1 MENVRFLTQNF
12 GRYDTSSIGSYMN
25 VGGFSALRKAV
36 TMDGEDIA
44 SLIAENKV
52 KGRGGAE
59 YDMGRKW
66 SQARKVHGENKV
78 IICNADEGETT
89 TFKDRE
95 LIKNDPFNL
104 IEAMIIAGYV
114 MGATDGY
121 IYMRAEYACYRPLL
135 LNAIRQAK
143 SYGFL
148 GTNILGKGFDFNLHL
163 YSGAGAYVC
172 GEGTALIR
180 SIEGKAGRPRMKPPF
195 IKVSGLFA
203 RPTCLNNVESLSLV
217 PHLLLDDKKVYQSYG
232 TENSVGTKMISVA
245 GNVEKPGVFEI
256 PFGTKLRD
264 IIAMAG
270 GVQGGRKIQLIQTGG
285 ASGKVQAGTDEV
297 LDTPYTYEDLK
308 SINLTVGS
316 GGVLVVDDRTS
327 VIDFLRMNQEFFSEE
342 CCGQCT
348 PCREGNVH
356 IALFLEK
363 LKAGTLTQDERDL
376 MANIAEVMSRSSLCG
391 LGETAQNSLLAAMQ
405 VFPEVF
411 DVSENAGGA
420 LHA

>member
-104 IEAMIIAGYV
+104 VEAMIIAGYV
-114 MGATDGY
+114 MSATDGY

-172 GEGTALIR
+172 GQGTALIR

-232 TENSVGTKMISVA
+232 TENSV
-245 GNVEKPGVFEI
+245 
-256 PFGTKLRD
+256 GTKLRD

>member
-1 MENVRFLTQNF
+1 MQASKFLTANF

-25 VGGFSALRKAV
+25 IGGFTALRKAV

-44 SLIAENKV
+44 ALIAANKV
-52 KGRGGAE
+52 KGRGGAA

-66 SQARKVHGENKV
+66 SQARAVKGENKV

-89 TFKDRE
+89 TFKDRK
-95 LIKNDPFNL
+95 LIRQDPFNL

-121 IYMRAEYACYRPLL
+121 IYMRAEYACFRPLL
-135 LNAIRQAK
+135 QNAIRQAK

-148 GTNILGKGFDFNLHL
+148 GTNILGRGFDFRLHL

-217 PHLLLDDKKVYQSYG
+217 PHLLLDAEKRYASLG
-232 TENSVGTKMISVA
+232 TEESRGTKMVSVA
-245 GNVEKPGVFEI
+245 GNVNHPGAFEI

-264 IIAMAG
+264 IIALAG
-270 GVQGGRKIQLIQTGG
+270 GVQGGRRISLLQLGG

-297 LDTPYTYEDLK
+297 LDTPYTYEDLAA
-308 SINLTVGS
+308 IGLTVGS
-316 GGVLVVDDRTS
+316 GGILVIDERTS

-363 LKAGTLTQDERDL
+363 LKAGTITAEEIGL
-376 MANIAEVMSRSSLCG
+376 MGGIAEVMSRSSLCG
-391 LGETAQNSLLAAMQ
+391 LGETAQNSLLSAMH

-411 DVSENAGGA
+411 TAGGA
-420 LHA
+420 HHE

>member
-1 MENVRFLTQNF
+1 MQASKFLTANF

-25 VGGFSALRKAV
+25 IGGFTALRKAV

-44 SLIAENKV
+44 ALIAANKV
-52 KGRGGAE
+52 KGRGGAA

-66 SQARKVHGENKV
+66 SQARAVKGENKV

-95 LIKNDPFNL
+95 LIRQDPFNL

-121 IYMRAEYACYRPLL
+121 IYMRAEYACFRPLL
-135 LNAIRQAK
+135 QNAIRQAK

-148 GTNILGKGFDFNLHL
+148 GTNILGRGFDFRLHL

-203 RPTCLNNVESLSLV
+203 RPTCLNHVESLSLV
-217 PHLLLDDKKVYQSYG
+217 PHLLLDTEKRYASLG
-232 TENSVGTKMISVA
+232 TEESRGTKMVSVA
-245 GNVEKPGVFEI
+245 GNVNHPGAFEI

-264 IIAMAG
+264 IIALAG
-270 GVQGGRKIQLIQTGG
+270 GVQGGRRISLLQLGG

-297 LDTPYTYEDLK
+297 LDTPYTYEDLAA
-308 SINLTVGS
+308 IGLTVGS
-316 GGVLVVDDRTS
+316 GGILVIDERTS

-363 LKAGTLTQDERDL
+363 LKAGTITAEEIGL
-376 MANIAEVMSRSSLCG
+376 MGGIAEVMSRSSLCG
-391 LGETAQNSLLAAMQ
+391 LGETAQNSLLSAMH

-411 DVSENAGGA
+411 TAGGA
-420 LHA
+420 HHE

>member
-1 MENVRFLTQNF
+1 MQACKFLTANF

-25 VGGFSALRKAV
+25 IGGFTALRKAV

-44 SLIAENKV
+44 ALIAANKV
-52 KGRGGAE
+52 KGRGGAA

-66 SQARKVHGENKV
+66 SQARAVRGENKV

-95 LIKNDPFNL
+95 LIRQDPFNL

-121 IYMRAEYACYRPLL
+121 IYMRAEYACFRPLL
-135 LNAIRQAK
+135 QNAIRQAK

-148 GTNILGKGFDFNLHL
+148 GTNILGRGFDFHLHL
-163 YSGAGAYVC
+163 CSGAGAYVC

-217 PHLLLDDKKVYQSYG
+217 PHLLLDTEKRYAALG
-232 TENSVGTKMISVA
+232 TEESRGTKMVSVA
-245 GNVEKPGVFEI
+245 GNVNHPGAFEI

-264 IIAMAG
+264 IIALAG
-270 GVQGGRKIQLIQTGG
+270 GVQGGRRISLLQLGG

-297 LDTPYTYEDLK
+297 LDTPYTYEDLAAVG
-308 SINLTVGS
+308 LTVGS
-316 GGVLVVDDRTS
+316 GGILVIDERTS

-363 LKAGTLTQDERDL
+363 LKAGTITAEEIGL
-376 MANIAEVMSRSSLCG
+376 MGGIAEVMSRSSLCG
-391 LGETAQNSLLAAMQ
+391 LGETAQNSLLSAMH

-411 DVSENAGGA
+411 TAGGA
-420 LHA
+420 HHE

>member
-1 MENVRFLTQNF
+1 MEQVKFLTQNF
-12 GRYDTSSIGSYMN
+12 GRYDTSSIGSYMKI
-25 VGGFSALRKAV
+25 GGFSALKKAV

-44 SLIAENKV
+44 ACIAENKV

-66 SQARKVHGENKV
+66 SQARKVAGNNKV

-104 IEAMIIAGYV
+104 IEAMIIAGYT
-114 MGATDGY
+114 MGASDGY
-121 IYMRAEYACYRPLL
+121 IYMRAEYACFRPLL

-143 SYGFL
+143 NYGFL
-148 GTNILGKGFDFNLHL
+148 GENILGRGFNFDIHL

-195 IKVSGLFA
+195 IKVSGVFA

-217 PHLLLDDKKVYQSYG
+217 PHLLLDDEKIYQKYG
-232 TENSVGTKMISVA
+232 TEDSVGTKMISVA
-245 GNVEKPGVFEI
+245 GNVNAPGVFEI
-256 PFGTKLRD
+256 PFGTRLRD
-264 IIAMAG
+264 IIEMAG
-270 GVQGGRKIQLIQTGG
+270 GVQGGRRIQVLQIGG
-285 ASGKVQAGTDEV
+285 ASGKVQAGTDAV
-297 LDTPYTYEDLK
+297 LDTPYTYEDLRA
-308 SINLTVGS
+308 IGLMVGS
-316 GGVLVVDDRTS
+316 GGFLVVDERTS

-356 IALFLEK
+356 IAKYLEK
-363 LKAGTLTQDERDL
+363 IADGTITQDELDL

-391 LGETAQNSLLAAMQ
+391 LGETAQNSLLTALN
-405 VFPEVF
+405 VFPDVF
-411 DVSENAGGA
+411 TVHDGGVR
-420 LHA
+420 HA

>member
-1 MENVRFLTQNF
+1 MHARKFLTANF

-25 VGGFSALRKAV
+25 IGGFTALRKAV

-44 SLIAENKV
+44 ALIAASKV
-52 KGRGGAE
+52 KGRGGAA

-66 SQARKVHGENKV
+66 SQARAVKGENKV

-95 LIKNDPFNL
+95 LIRQDPFNL

-121 IYMRAEYACYRPLL
+121 IYMRAEYACFRPLL
-135 LNAIRQAK
+135 QNAIRQAK

-148 GTNILGKGFDFNLHL
+148 GTNILGRGFDFRLHL

-217 PHLLLDDKKVYQSYG
+217 PHLLLDTEKRYASLG
-232 TENSVGTKMISVA
+232 TEESRGTKMVSVA
-245 GNVEKPGVFEI
+245 GNVNHPGAFEI

-264 IIAMAG
+264 IIALAG
-270 GVQGGRKIQLIQTGG
+270 GVQGGRRISLLQLGG

-297 LDTPYTYEDLK
+297 LDTPYTYEDLAAVG
-308 SINLTVGS
+308 LTVGS
-316 GGVLVVDDRTS
+316 GGILVVDERTS

-363 LKAGTLTQDERDL
+363 LKAGTITAEEIGL
-376 MANIAEVMSRSSLCG
+376 MGGIAEVMSRSSLCG
-391 LGETAQNSLLAAMQ
+391 LGETAQNSLLSAMH

-411 DVSENAGGA
+411 TAGGA
-420 LHA
+420 HHE

>member
-1 MENVRFLTQNF
+1 MQASKFLTANF

-25 VGGFSALRKAV
+25 IGGFTALRKAV

-44 SLIAENKV
+44 ALIAANKV
-52 KGRGGAE
+52 KGRGGAA

-66 SQARKVHGENKV
+66 SQARAVKGENKV

-95 LIKNDPFNL
+95 LIRQDPFNL

-121 IYMRAEYACYRPLL
+121 IYMRAEYACFRPLL
-135 LNAIRQAK
+135 QNAIRQAK

-148 GTNILGKGFDFNLHL
+148 GTNILGRGFDFRLHL

-172 GEGTALIR
+172 GGGTALIR
-180 SIEGKAGRPRMKPPF
+180 SIEGKSGRPRMKPPF

-217 PHLLLDDKKVYQSYG
+217 PHLLLDTEKRYASLG
-232 TENSVGTKMISVA
+232 TEESRGTKMVSVA
-245 GNVEKPGVFEI
+245 GNVNHPGAFEI

-264 IIAMAG
+264 IIALAG
-270 GVQGGRKIQLIQTGG
+270 GVQGGRRISLLQLGG

-297 LDTPYTYEDLK
+297 LDTPYTYEDLAA
-308 SINLTVGS
+308 IGLTVGS
-316 GGVLVVDDRTS
+316 GGILVIDERTS

-363 LKAGTLTQDERDL
+363 LKAGTITAEEIGL
-376 MANIAEVMSRSSLCG
+376 MGGIAEVMSRSSLCG
-391 LGETAQNSLLAAMQ
+391 LGETAQNSLLSAMH

-411 DVSENAGGA
+411 TAGGA
-420 LHA
+420 HHE

>member
-1 MENVRFLTQNF
+1 MQASKFLTANF

-25 VGGFSALRKAV
+25 IGGFTALRKAV

-44 SLIAENKV
+44 ALIAANKV
-52 KGRGGAE
+52 KGRGGAA

-66 SQARKVHGENKV
+66 SQARAVKGENKV

-95 LIKNDPFNL
+95 LIRQDPFNL

-121 IYMRAEYACYRPLL
+121 IYMRAEYACFRPLL
-135 LNAIRQAK
+135 QNAIRQAK

-148 GTNILGKGFDFNLHL
+148 GTNILGRGFDFRLHL

-180 SIEGKAGRPRMKPPF
+180 SIEGKSGRPRMKPPF

-217 PHLLLDDKKVYQSYG
+217 PHLLLDAEKRYASLG
-232 TENSVGTKMISVA
+232 TEESRGTKMVSVA
-245 GNVEKPGVFEI
+245 GNVNHPGAFEI

-264 IIAMAG
+264 IIALAG
-270 GVQGGRKIQLIQTGG
+270 GVQGGRRISLLQLGG

-297 LDTPYTYEDLK
+297 LDTPYTYEDLAA
-308 SINLTVGS
+308 IGLTVGS
-316 GGVLVVDDRTS
+316 GGILVIDERTS

-363 LKAGTLTQDERDL
+363 LKAGTITAEEIGL
-376 MANIAEVMSRSSLCG
+376 MGGIAEVMSRSSLCG
-391 LGETAQNSLLAAMQ
+391 LGETAQNSLLSAMH

-411 DVSENAGGA
+411 TAGGA
-420 LHA
+420 HHE

>member
-1 MENVRFLTQNF
+1 MQACKFLTANF

-25 VGGFSALRKAV
+25 IGGFTALRKAV

-44 SLIAENKV
+44 ALIAASKV
-52 KGRGGAE
+52 KGRGGAA

-66 SQARKVHGENKV
+66 SQARAVKGENKR

-95 LIKNDPFNL
+95 LIRQDPFNL

-114 MGATDGY
+114 MGATDGF
-121 IYMRAEYACYRPLL
+121 IYMRAEYACFRPLL
-135 LNAIRQAK
+135 QNAIRQAK

-148 GTNILGKGFDFNLHL
+148 GTNILGRGFDFCLHL

-217 PHLLLDDKKVYQSYG
+217 PHLLLDTEKRYASLG
-232 TENSVGTKMISVA
+232 TEESRGTKMVSVA
-245 GNVEKPGVFEI
+245 GNVNHPGAFEI

-264 IIAMAG
+264 IIALAG
-270 GVQGGRKIQLIQTGG
+270 GVQGGRRISLLQLGG

-297 LDTPYTYEDLK
+297 LDTPYTYEDLAA
-308 SINLTVGS
+308 IGLTVGS
-316 GGVLVVDDRTS
+316 GGILVIDERTS

-363 LKAGTLTQDERDL
+363 LKAGTITAEEIGL
-376 MANIAEVMSRSSLCG
+376 MGGIAEVMSRSSLCG
-391 LGETAQNSLLAAMQ
+391 LGETAQNSLLSAMH

-411 DVSENAGGA
+411 TAGGA
-420 LHA
+420 HHE